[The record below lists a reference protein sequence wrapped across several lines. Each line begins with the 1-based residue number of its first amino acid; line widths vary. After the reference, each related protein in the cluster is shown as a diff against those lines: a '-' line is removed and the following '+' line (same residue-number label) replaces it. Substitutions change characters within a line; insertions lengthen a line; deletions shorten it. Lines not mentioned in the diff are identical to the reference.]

1 MNNKGLLEGV
11 KVVEL
16 SSFVAAP
23 CCAKLLGDWG
33 AEVIKIEPPAGDGIR
48 VMGGTFK
55 SPYTPDE
62 NPMYEL
68 ENGNKKGIC
77 VNVKSKEGLEI
88 VHKLL
93 SEADIFITNVREQA
107 LAKMGLTYDQLKE
120 NFPGLIHAH
129 ILGYGEEGPLKDKPG
144 FDYTAYFARGGVSQS
159 LMEKGTSPC
168 NTAAGF
174 GDHYAGISL
183 ASGIMAALYKK
194 QKTGEGDKVTV
205 SLFHTAI
212 YGMGMMVT
220 TSQYG
225 NEMPISRREPNS
237 PLMTTY
243 KCKDDK
249 WLQLALIQYNKWLPK
264 FCEVIN
270 RMDILEDE
278 RFNDISVM
286 PYHVNEMVEI
296 VEEAM
301 LTKDLDEWSVLLEE
315 ADLPFEKVQSCEDLL
330 TDEQAWANDFLFKA
344 TYENGNE
351 GVLVNG
357 PVKFKTMGIKKYV
370 NAPRVGEHTEEVLK
384 ELGYDDN
391 EIKAM
396 VESSA
401 IKLDAAKEIE
411 LA

>member
-1 MNNKGLLEGV
+1 MENNGLLKGV
-11 KVVEL
+11 RVVEL

-33 AEVIKIEPPAGDGIR
+33 AEVIKIEPLGGDGIR

-55 SPYTPDE
+55 SPYTDEE
-62 NPMYEL
+62 NPMFEL
-68 ENGNKKGIC
+68 ENGNKKGIS
-77 VNVKSKEGLEI
+77 VNVKTKEGVEVL
-88 VHKLL
+88 HKLL
-93 SEADIFITNVREQA
+93 EKSDIFVTNVREQA
-107 LAKMGLTYDQLKE
+107 LAKMGLTYDQLKDA
-120 NFPGLIHAH
+120 FPGLIHAH

-183 ASGIMAALYKK
+183 AAGIMAALYKK
-194 QKTGEGDKVTV
+194 QITGEGDKVTV
-205 SLFHTAI
+205 SLFHTAL

-225 NEMPISRREPNS
+225 NEMPISRAEPNS

-243 KCKDDK
+243 RCKDNK
-249 WLQLALIQYNKWLPK
+249 WIQLALIQYNKWLPK
-264 FCEVIN
+264 FCDVIN
-270 RMDILEDE
+270 RKDIMEDD

-286 PYHVNEMVEI
+286 PLHVNEMVEI
-296 VEEAM
+296 VEKAM
-301 LTKDLDEWSVLLEE
+301 LEKTLDEWSVLLDA

-330 TDEQAWANDFLFKA
+330 TDEQAWANDFLFKT
-344 TYENGNE
+344 TYANGNE

-357 PVKFKTMGIKKYV
+357 PVKFKTMGIKEYSP
-370 NAPRVGEHTEEVLK
+370 APRIGEHTEEVLR
-384 ELGYDDN
+384 ELGYNDD
-391 EIKAM
+391 EISAM
-396 VESSA
+396 VSSQA
-401 IKLDAAKEIE
+401 IKVDAVKE
-411 LA
+411 LV

>member
-1 MNNKGLLEGV
+1 MENNGLLKGV
-11 KVVEL
+11 RVVEL

-33 AEVIKIEPPAGDGIR
+33 AEVIKIEPLGGDGIR

-55 SPYTPDE
+55 SPYTDEE
-62 NPMYEL
+62 NPMFEL
-68 ENGNKKGIC
+68 ENGNKKGIS
-77 VNVKSKEGLEI
+77 VNVKTKEGVEVL
-88 VHKLL
+88 HKLL
-93 SEADIFITNVREQA
+93 EKSDIFVTNVREQA
-107 LAKMGLTYDQLKE
+107 LAKMGLTYDQLKDA
-120 NFPGLIHAH
+120 FPGLIHAH

-183 ASGIMAALYKK
+183 AAGIMAALYKK

-205 SLFHTAI
+205 SLFHTAL

-225 NEMPISRREPNS
+225 NEMPISRAEPNS

-243 KCKDDK
+243 RCKDDK

-264 FCEVIN
+264 FCDVIN
-270 RMDILEDE
+270 RKDIMEDD

-286 PYHVNEMVEI
+286 PLHVNEMVEI
-296 VEEAM
+296 VEKAM
-301 LTKDLDEWSVLLEE
+301 LEKTLDEWSVLLEE

-330 TDEQAWANDFLFKA
+330 TDEQAWANDFLFKT
-344 TYENGNE
+344 TYANGNE

-357 PVKFKTMGIKKYV
+357 PVKFKTMGIKEYSP
-370 NAPRVGEHTEEVLK
+370 APRIGEHTEEVLR
-384 ELGYDDN
+384 ELGYSDD
-391 EIKAM
+391 EISVM
-396 VESSA
+396 VNSQA
-401 IKLDAAKEIE
+401 IKVDAVKE
-411 LA
+411 LV

>member
-1 MNNKGLLEGV
+1 MENNGLLKGV
-11 KVVEL
+11 RVVEL

-33 AEVIKIEPPAGDGIR
+33 AEVIKIEPLGGDGIR

-55 SPYTPDE
+55 SPYTDEE
-62 NPMYEL
+62 NPMFEL
-68 ENGNKKGIC
+68 ENGNKKGIS
-77 VNVKSKEGLEI
+77 VNVKTKEGVEVL
-88 VHKLL
+88 HKLL
-93 SEADIFITNVREQA
+93 EKSDIFVTNVREQA
-107 LAKMGLTYDQLKE
+107 LAKMGLTYDQLKDA
-120 NFPGLIHAH
+120 FPGLIHAH

-183 ASGIMAALYKK
+183 AAGIMAALYKK
-194 QKTGEGDKVTV
+194 QITGEGDKVTV
-205 SLFHTAI
+205 SLFHTAL

-225 NEMPISRREPNS
+225 NEMPISRAEPNS

-243 KCKDDK
+243 RCKDDK
-249 WLQLALIQYNKWLPK
+249 WIQLALIQYNKWLPK
-264 FCEVIN
+264 FCDVIN
-270 RMDILEDE
+270 RKDIMEDD

-286 PYHVNEMVEI
+286 PLHVNEMVEI
-296 VEEAM
+296 VEKAM
-301 LTKDLDEWSVLLEE
+301 LEKTLDEWSVLLDA

-330 TDEQAWANDFLFKA
+330 TDEQAWANDFLFKT
-344 TYENGNE
+344 TYANGNE

-357 PVKFKTMGIKKYV
+357 PVKFKTMGIKEYSP
-370 NAPRVGEHTEEVLK
+370 APRIGEHTEEVLR
-384 ELGYDDN
+384 ELGYNDD
-391 EIKAM
+391 EISAM
-396 VESSA
+396 VSTQA
-401 IKLDAAKEIE
+401 IKVDAVKE
-411 LA
+411 LV

>member
-1 MNNKGLLEGV
+1 MENNGLLKGV
-11 KVVEL
+11 RVVEL

-33 AEVIKIEPPAGDGIR
+33 AEVIKIEPLGGDGIR

-55 SPYTPDE
+55 SPYTDEE
-62 NPMYEL
+62 NPMFEL
-68 ENGNKKGIC
+68 ENGNKKGIS
-77 VNVKSKEGLEI
+77 VNVKTKEGVEVL
-88 VHKLL
+88 HKLL
-93 SEADIFITNVREQA
+93 EKSDIFVTNVREQA
-107 LAKMGLTYDQLKE
+107 LAKMGLTYDQLKDA
-120 NFPGLIHAH
+120 FPGLIHAH

-183 ASGIMAALYKK
+183 AAGIMAALYKK
-194 QKTGEGDKVTV
+194 QITGEGDKVTV
-205 SLFHTAI
+205 SLFHTAL

-225 NEMPISRREPNS
+225 NEMPISRAEPNS

-243 KCKDDK
+243 RCKDDK
-249 WLQLALIQYNKWLPK
+249 WIQLALIQYNKWLPK
-264 FCEVIN
+264 FCDVIN
-270 RMDILEDE
+270 RKDIMEDD

-286 PYHVNEMVEI
+286 PLHVNEMVEI
-296 VEEAM
+296 VEKAM
-301 LTKDLDEWSVLLEE
+301 LEKTLDEWSVLLDA

-330 TDEQAWANDFLFKA
+330 TDEQAWANDFLFKT
-344 TYENGNE
+344 TYANGNE

-357 PVKFKTMGIKKYV
+357 PVKFKTMGIKEYSP
-370 NAPRVGEHTEEVLK
+370 APRIGEHTEEVLR
-384 ELGYDDN
+384 ELGYNDD
-391 EIKAM
+391 EISAM
-396 VESSA
+396 VSSQA
-401 IKLDAAKEIE
+401 IKVDAVKE
-411 LA
+411 LV

>member
-1 MNNKGLLEGV
+1 MENNGLLKGV
-11 KVVEL
+11 RVVEL

-33 AEVIKIEPPAGDGIR
+33 AEVIKIEPLGGDGIR

-55 SPYTPDE
+55 SPYTDEE
-62 NPMYEL
+62 NPMFEL
-68 ENGNKKGIC
+68 ENGNKKGIS
-77 VNVKSKEGLEI
+77 VNVKTKEGVEVL
-88 VHKLL
+88 HKLL
-93 SEADIFITNVREQA
+93 EKSDIFVTNVREQA
-107 LAKMGLTYDQLKE
+107 LAKMGLTYDQLKDA
-120 NFPGLIHAH
+120 FPGLIHAH

-183 ASGIMAALYKK
+183 AAGIMAALYKK

-205 SLFHTAI
+205 SLFHTAL

-225 NEMPISRREPNS
+225 NEMPISRAEPNS

-243 KCKDDK
+243 RCKDDK
-249 WLQLALIQYNKWLPK
+249 WIQLALIQYNKWLPK
-264 FCEVIN
+264 FCDVIN
-270 RMDILEDE
+270 RKDIMEDD

-286 PYHVNEMVEI
+286 PLHVIEMVEI
-296 VEEAM
+296 VEKAM
-301 LTKDLDEWSVLLEE
+301 LEKTLDEWSVLLEE

-330 TDEQAWANDFLFKA
+330 TDEQAWANDFLFKT
-344 TYENGNE
+344 TYANGNE

-357 PVKFKTMGIKKYV
+357 PVKFKTMGIKEYSP
-370 NAPRVGEHTEEVLK
+370 APRIGEHTEEVLR
-384 ELGYDDN
+384 ELGYSDD
-391 EIKAM
+391 EISAM
-396 VESSA
+396 INSQA
-401 IKLDAAKEIE
+401 IKVDAVKE
-411 LA
+411 LV